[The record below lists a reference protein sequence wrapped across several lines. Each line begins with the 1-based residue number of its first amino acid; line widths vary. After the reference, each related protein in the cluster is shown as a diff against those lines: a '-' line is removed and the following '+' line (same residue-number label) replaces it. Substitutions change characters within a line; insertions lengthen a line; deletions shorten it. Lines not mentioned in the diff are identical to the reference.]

1 MPTSIM
7 KSMITVVQE
16 GSVLRVSLNRPEVRN
31 ALNDELIEHLIQVFT
46 TVSPAIRVIVLAGKG
61 PAFCAGGDLEWMQ
74 KAAGYTEEQNRQDAL
89 RIAKL
94 FGAIKNCTAVT
105 IAVVHG
111 AAMGGAG
118 GLISAC
124 DIAISTQ
131 DAKFGFTEVR
141 LGLIPATISPFVIDR
156 IGPGHARA
164 LFVSGEIFDAE
175 RAQRIGLVHDVVPA
189 IELERTV
196 QKKIRGILANG
207 PSASLNSRKLVL
219 DHPLST
225 EETANRLAA
234 TRASAEGKEGITAF
248 LEKRNAAF
256 VEVYDPAE

>member
-1 MPTSIM
+1 
-7 KSMITVVQE
+7 MIKVVQE
-16 GSVLRVSLNRPEVRN
+16 GSVLRVSLNRPDVRN
-31 ALNDELIEHLIQVFT
+31 ALNDELIDQLYTVFS
-46 TVSPAIRVIVLAGKG
+46 TVSPAIRVIVLSGNGA
-61 PAFCAGGDLEWMQ
+61 AFCAGGDLEWMR

-89 RIAKL
+89 GIAKL
-94 FGAIKNCTAVT
+94 FGAIRNSTAVT

-124 DIAISTQ
+124 DIAISSE

-156 IGPGHARA
+156 IGAGHARA
-164 LFVSGEIFDAE
+164 LFVSGEIFNAE
-175 RAQRIGLVHDVVPA
+175 HALRIGLIHESVPSSD
-189 IELERTV
+189 LEKTLQR
-196 QKKIRGILANG
+196 KIRAILANG
-207 PSASLNSRKLVL
+207 PKASLGARQLVL

-234 TRASAEGKEGITAF
+234 ARATPEAQEGIGAF
-248 LEKRNAAF
+248 LDKRNPSF
-256 VEVYDPAE
+256 KEDYEPGE